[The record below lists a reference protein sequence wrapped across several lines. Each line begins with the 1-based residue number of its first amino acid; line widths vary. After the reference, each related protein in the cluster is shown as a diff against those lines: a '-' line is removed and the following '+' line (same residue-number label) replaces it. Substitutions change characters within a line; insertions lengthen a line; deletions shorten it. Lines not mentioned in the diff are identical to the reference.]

1 MMTLPTI
8 GHLPDAFPFDPP
20 HDSAGRRSVI
30 IQTNSN
36 PHLKTH
42 CLLIFLAATLL
53 FVISPLHLP
62 AGEKPTALA
71 ARSLPA
77 ASKPTGETLN
87 QWLAGKDVVEVCFAG
102 PHMEPQTLKNS
113 LQTKGLDN
121 VLDETFLLTP
131 GEGGG
136 DNRSFVSVVMT
147 VSPENIQRLLRL
159 QKELAPRGYPLDP
172 EQTQLWS
179 FQCAPETRRQVR
191 EIVPKFLREVTAK
204 IEKAMPGAKVS
215 DVKPRYSEWLGAIKY
230 AVPETPISGNVL
242 VYPIT
247 PRKHWDLPILPD
259 QSFHLPHLGLMI
271 TADYRA
277 QQPGARDDASPEH
290 ARVRKAVTQAMRSL
304 IKLDGSADR

>member
-1 MMTLPTI
+1 M
-8 GHLPDAFPFDPP
+8 
-20 HDSAGRRSVI
+20 I
-30 IQTNSN
+30 IQTNSH

-42 CLLIFLAATLL
+42 CLLIFLAVTLL

-77 ASKPTGETLN
+77 ASKPTSETLHK
-87 QWLAGKDVVEVCFAG
+87 WLDGKDVVEVCFAG
-102 PHMEPQTLKNS
+102 PHMEPQKLKNS
-113 LQTKGLDN
+113 LKTKGLDN

-136 DNRSFVSVVMT
+136 DNRSFVTVVMN

-191 EIVPKFLREVTAK
+191 EMVPKFLREVTAK
-204 IEKAMPGAKVS
+204 IEKAMPNAKVS
-215 DVKPRYSEWLGAIKY
+215 DEKTRPSECLGAIKY
-230 AVPETPISGNVL
+230 AVPATPILGDVHI
-242 VYPIT
+242 YPIN
-247 PRKHWDLPILPD
+247 PRKHWDLPTLPD
-259 QSFHLPHLGLMI
+259 QSFHLPHLALMI
-271 TADYRA
+271 ITYYRP
-277 QQPGARDDASPEH
+277 QQPGAEDDASPEH
-290 ARVRKAVTQAMRSL
+290 ASIRKAVMQAMGSL
-304 IKLDGSADR
+304 IKLEGSADR

>member
-1 MMTLPTI
+1 
-8 GHLPDAFPFDPP
+8 
-20 HDSAGRRSVI
+20 VI

-42 CLLIFLAATLL
+42 CLLIFLAATPL

-87 QWLAGKDVVEVCFAG
+87 KWLEGKDVVEVCFAG
-102 PHMEPQTLKNS
+102 PHMEPQKLKNS

-136 DNRSFVSVVMT
+136 DNRSFVSVVMK
-147 VSPENIQRLLRL
+147 VSQENIQRLLRL

-172 EQTQLWS
+172 EDTQVWS
-179 FQCAPETRRQVR
+179 FQCAPEARRQVR
-191 EIVPKFLREVTAK
+191 EMVPKFLREVTAK
-204 IEKAMPGAKVS
+204 IEKTMPNAKVS
-215 DVKPRYSEWLGAIKY
+215 DEKTLSSECLGAIKY
-230 AVPETPISGNVL
+230 AVPETPIVGNVL
-242 VYPIT
+242 IYPIT
-247 PRKHWDLPILPD
+247 PRKHWDLPTLPD

-271 TADYRA
+271 TAYYRP
-277 QQPGARDDASPEH
+277 QQPAAEDDASPEH
-290 ARVRKAVTQAMRSL
+290 ASIRKAVMQAMESL
-304 IKLDGSADR
+304 IELDGSAKNSREPFHKIQNSKHTSTP